1 MMNVTDIPVS
11 GILAAAGHVHNGRC
25 RMSWQLF
32 GFILISTHHFCADPA
47 KAYYQKRYL
56 YDIPSVFIDRVFP
69 FLPQLREA
77 VAEASRRPKVVSPG
91 NVLQHLTEL
100 GRALVQDSIY
110 KQITNPSSTCV
121 VLQYLRKI
129 SNLMWLVTL
138 VTQYRAAG
146 INEQQRPKCMSTEV
160 ATSVANLLRQGQG
173 LAPVSLPHAPLPL
186 LPAPL
191 SLPPPFP
198 TSHEAG
204 SQLPPGFP
212 VGPDYFTSARS
223 LMDVSVEVSCC
234 PTFS

>member
-1 MMNVTDIPVS
+1 MGRWNIDVQHSNYVTDIPVS
-11 GILAAAGHVHNGRC
+11 GSLAAAGHVHNGRC
-25 RMSWQLF
+25 RMSWPK
-32 GFILISTHHFCADPA
+32 GCHTSSTRE
-47 KAYYQKRYL
+47 RYL
-56 YDIPSVFIDRVFP
+56 YDIPSVLIDKVFP

-77 VAEASRRPKVVSPG
+77 VAEASRRPKVVGPG

-129 SNLMWLVTL
+129 PDFIWQVTL

-146 INEQQRPKCMSTEV
+146 IYEQQRPKCMSTEV

-198 TSHEAG
+198 TGHEAG

-223 LMDVSVEVSCC
+223 LMDVSVKVSCC

>member
-1 MMNVTDIPVS
+1 
-11 GILAAAGHVHNGRC
+11 
-25 RMSWQLF
+25 
-32 GFILISTHHFCADPA
+32 
-47 KAYYQKRYL
+47 
-56 YDIPSVFIDRVFP
+56 
-69 FLPQLREA
+69 
-77 VAEASRRPKVVSPG
+77 
-91 NVLQHLTEL
+91 VLLHLTEL

-212 VGPDYFTSARS
+212 VRPDYFTSARS